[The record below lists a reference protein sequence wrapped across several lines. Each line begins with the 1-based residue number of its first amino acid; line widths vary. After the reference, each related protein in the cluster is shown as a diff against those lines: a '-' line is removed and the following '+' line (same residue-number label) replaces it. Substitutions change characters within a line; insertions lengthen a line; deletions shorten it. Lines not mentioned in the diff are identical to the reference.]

1 MIDIINRYKREPEA
15 NTNFCLQN
23 QITELK
29 AELEK
34 IIDHQV
40 NILKGD

>member
-1 MIDIINRYKREPEA
+1 MDSNFLLINNEMEA

-34 IIDHQV
+34 ITRPSSQHI
-40 NILKGD
+40 KGD

>member
-1 MIDIINRYKREPEA
+1 MIEA

-34 IIDHQV
+34 ITTQEHSISFYITVQF
-40 NILKGD
+40 